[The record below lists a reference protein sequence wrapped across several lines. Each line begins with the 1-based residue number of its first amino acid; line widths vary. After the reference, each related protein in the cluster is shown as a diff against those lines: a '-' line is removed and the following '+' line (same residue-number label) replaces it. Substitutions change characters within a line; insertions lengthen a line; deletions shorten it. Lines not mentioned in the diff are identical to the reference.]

1 MSVYTKSDKCISSQ
15 LTALGVEQHKR
26 LGSFLQSRYSRL
38 TSDFTVQSTA
48 YSRTFLSALSFL
60 STFDTD
66 RSICKK
72 AAIQPTKDTYF
83 RNSEK
88 SAKPC
93 PSSVLLKKHF
103 KEKTWT
109 NTSIE
114 YRQKLTKLYKDTWI
128 DVIAD
133 QLFIESCSS
142 SSFSHQCKKSTS
154 GGRNEKCLLENDYQN
169 FTSMVSSVNYEY
181 FKNVNYQR
189 HSYLSVK
196 PLVERLFSETQSYK
210 LYSGHDLTIG
220 AILSYFD
227 FFPSFRIPFA
237 SRVVFE
243 FFEGDRFRV
252 LFNGVQIFPKL
263 LNLTVQISDFSE
275 EEKFKKLFPSSKSMK
290 DACSKTSVENFR
302 RRKRHLQN

>member
-1 MSVYTKSDKCISSQ
+1 MFKRFHVLKTFQNQRWSCIEIGQ
-15 LTALGVEQHKR
+15 NIKKIKFENCRQ
-26 LGSFLQSRYSRL
+26 
-38 TSDFTVQSTA
+38 
-48 YSRTFLSALSFL
+48 L
-60 STFDTD
+60 ST
-66 RSICKK
+66 SKK
-72 AAIQPTKDTYF
+72 KY
-83 RNSEK
+83 
-88 SAKPC
+88 
-93 PSSVLLKKHF
+93 F

-109 NTSIE
+109 NTSVE

-142 SSFSHQCKKSTS
+142 SSFSHQCNKAS
-154 GGRNEKCLLENDYQN
+154 GEREKCLTDDDFRN
-169 FTSMVSSVNYEY
+169 FKSMVSSVNHQY

-189 HSYLSVK
+189 HSYLSIK
-196 PLVERLFSETQSYK
+196 PLVDRLFSETQNSE

-243 FFEGDRFRV
+243 FFQGDRFRV

-263 LNLTVQISDFSE
+263 LNKTVQISDFSD

-290 DACSKTSVENFR
+290 DTCSKKSVANFR
-302 RRKRHLQN
+302 RRRRHLHP